1 MTGGRWQ
8 VQSRERV
15 DAAHWSAWD
24 ALNVRHHADHPVLR
38 STMIALLA
46 EHFGS
51 PQLRFAAYRVAGEVQ
66 AMALLAP
73 DGFGRWVVFC
83 PSQAP
88 LAAIV
93 GNSALGLQPFRDLLG
108 KLSLTSLRLQV
119 PHQDPMFWPWDT
131 RTAGVEWDVWG
142 RTISVVANNGFDEYW
157 NARPSDLRQNLRRY
171 RRRAETDGLALR
183 ETNCSQPADV
193 AAAVDRYGLLESAGW
208 KGKEG
213 TALHPENQQ
222 GRFYRALLTAFANEG
237 RARVFELYA
246 SGDRLIA
253 SRMLLSG
260 PTMHVMLK
268 TTYDEAF
275 SRNSVG
281 RILLQHTLSV
291 LLGESARRVEFYT
304 QANDDMLSW
313 ASESREIGAV
323 GILRNRGAETVL
335 RAVRRW
341 RARGRP
347 AEAPAQAGG

>member
-8 VQSRERV
+8 VQSREEV
-15 DAAHWSAWD
+15 DAAWWSAWD
-24 ALNVRHHADHPVLR
+24 ALNVAHHADHPVLR
-38 STMIALLA
+38 STLIALLA
-46 EHFGS
+46 EHFGA
-51 PQLRFAAYRVAGEVQ
+51 PQLRFATYRVASEAQ
-66 AMALLAP
+66 AMALVEP

-88 LAAIV
+88 LAAVV
-93 GNSALGLQPFRDLLG
+93 GNAALGLQPFRDLLG

-119 PHQDPMFWPWDT
+119 PHQDPMFWTWDI
-131 RTAGVEWDVWG
+131 RAQGVEWDVWG
-142 RTISVVANNGFDEYW
+142 RTISVVANTGFDDYW

-171 RRRAETDGLALR
+171 RRRAEQDGLALR
-183 ETNCSQPADV
+183 ETNCSQPGDV
-193 AAAVDRYGLLESAGW
+193 AAAVDRYGLLESGGW
-208 KGKEG
+208 KGREG

-253 SRMLLSG
+253 SRMLISG
-260 PTMHVMLK
+260 PGMHVMLK

-323 GILRNRGAETVL
+323 GILRNRGAATVL

-347 AEAPAQAGG
+347 ADAPAEAGG

>member
-8 VQSRERV
+8 IQSREQV
-15 DAAHWSAWD
+15 DAAWWSNWD
-24 ALNVRHHADHPVLR
+24 SLNARHHADHPVLR
-38 STMIALLA
+38 STMMTLLA
-46 EHFGS
+46 GHFGV
-51 PQLRFAAYRVAGEVQ
+51 PQLRFASYRVAGEIQVQ
-66 AMALLAP
+66 ALIAP
-73 DGFGRWVVFC
+73 DGFGRWIVFC

-88 LAAIV
+88 LAAVV
-93 GNSALGLQPFRDLLG
+93 GNAALGLQPFRDLLG
-108 KLSLTSLRLQV
+108 KLSLASLRLQV

-131 RTAGVEWDVWG
+131 RAAGVEWDVWG

-157 NARPSDLRQNLRRY
+157 NARPNDLRQNLRRY

-183 ETNCSQPADV
+183 ESVCSQPADV
-193 AAAVDRYGLLESAGW
+193 GAAVDRYGLLESGGW
-208 KGKEG
+208 KGREG
-213 TALHPENQQ
+213 TALHPQNEQ
-222 GRFYRALLTAFANEG
+222 GRFYRALLTAYANEG
-237 RARVFELYA
+237 HERVFELYA
-246 SGDRLIA
+246 KDDRLIA
-253 SRMLLSG
+253 SRMLVSG
-260 PTMHVMLK
+260 PGMHVMLK

-323 GILRNRGAETVL
+323 GILRNRGAATVL

-341 RARGRP
+341 RESRRP
-347 AEAPAQAGG
+347 AAEPAQAGG

>member
-1 MTGGRWQ
+1 
-8 VQSRERV
+8 
-15 DAAHWSAWD
+15 
-24 ALNVRHHADHPVLR
+24 VLR
-38 STMIALLA
+38 STMIAQLA
-46 EHFGS
+46 EHFGA
-51 PQLRFAAYRVAGEVQ
+51 PQLRFATYRVAGETQ
-66 AMALLAP
+66 AMALVAP

-93 GNSALGLQPFRDLLG
+93 GNPALGLQPFRDLLG

-193 AAAVDRYGLLESAGW
+193 AAAVDRYGLLESGGW

-246 SGDRLIA
+246 AGDRLIA
-253 SRMLLSG
+253 SRMLISG
-260 PTMHVMLK
+260 PAMHVMLK

-347 AEAPAQAGG
+347 ADEPVQAGG

>member
-1 MTGGRWQ
+1 M
-8 VQSRERV
+8 
-15 DAAHWSAWD
+15 
-24 ALNVRHHADHPVLR
+24 LR

-46 EHFGS
+46 EHFGA
-51 PQLRFAAYRVAGEVQ
+51 PQLRFVTYRVASEVQ
-66 AMALLAP
+66 AMALVAP

-88 LAAIV
+88 LAAVV
-93 GNSALGLQPFRDLLG
+93 GNAALGLQPFRDLLG

-119 PHQDPMFWPWDT
+119 PHQDPMFWAWDT
-131 RTAGVEWDVWG
+131 RAPGVEWDVWG

-183 ETNCSQPADV
+183 ETNCSQPADI
-193 AAAVDRYGLLESAGW
+193 AAAVDRYGLLESGGW

-213 TALHPENQQ
+213 TALHPGNQQ

-253 SRMLLSG
+253 SRMLISG
-260 PTMHVMLK
+260 PAMHVMLK

-281 RILLQHTLSV
+281 RILLQHTLNV

-347 AEAPAQAGG
+347 ADEPVQAGG